1 MIANRMSAVSFSPTI
16 RIANKAKELKA
27 SGVKVCDFTVGEP
40 DFNTPDFIKQAGID
54 AINNNDTR
62 YTMVNGT
69 IELRKAI
76 AHKLKRDNNLNYD
89 ISEIVVT
96 NGAKQMLFNA
106 LFATLNQNDEVIIP
120 APSWVSY
127 FDIVKLCDGTPIIV
141 NTKEDNKFKLTAQ
154 ELETAITNKTKWL
167 MLNSPSNPT
176 GGVYSKEELISLIE
190 VLRKNPNVNIIVD
203 DIYEYLCYDCTFFTI
218 PELAPDLLNRILV
231 VNGVSK
237 SFAMTGWRVGY
248 GVSKNKKLMDV
259 INVIQSQS
267 TSSVCSISQHAAAVA
282 LMDDE
287 RNFLKDWINE
297 YKTRRN
303 FCVKRINKIKH
314 LSCTTPDGAFYV
326 FFNIKNTFN
335 KRTAKGDIINNSED
349 FAINLLEDFAVATVH
364 GEAFGMEGYIR
375 LSFVT
380 SMDELSEGLD
390 KIEQFCNSL
399 S

>member
-76 AHKLKRDNNLNYD
+76 VHKLKRDHNLDYSM
-89 ISEIVVT
+89 SEIVVT
-96 NGAKQMLFNA
+96 NGAKQMLFTA
-106 LFATLNQNDEVIIP
+106 LFATLNNDDEVIVP
-120 APSWVSY
+120 SPSWVSY
-127 FDIVKLCDGTPIIV
+127 FDIVKLCDGTPIAV
-141 NTKEDNKFKLTAQ
+141 KTKEENKFKLTAQ
-154 ELETAITNKTKWL
+154 ELENAITSKTKWL

-176 GGVYSKEELISLIE
+176 GGVYSKEELLSLIE
-190 VLRKNPNVNIIVD
+190 VLRKHPHVNIMVD
-203 DIYEYLCYDCTFFTI
+203 DIYEYLCYDCKFYTI
-218 PELAPDLLNRILV
+218 PELAPDLLERILI

-248 GVSKNKKLMDV
+248 GVSKNKKLMDA

-287 RNFLKDWINE
+287 REFLKDWIVE
-297 YKTRRN
+297 YKQRRD
-303 FCVKRINKIKH
+303 FCVKRI
-314 LSCTTPDGAFYV
+314 
-326 FFNIKNTFN
+326 
-335 KRTAKGDIINNSED
+335 
-349 FAINLLEDFAVATVH
+349 
-364 GEAFGMEGYIR
+364 
-375 LSFVT
+375 
-380 SMDELSEGLD
+380 
-390 KIEQFCNSL
+390 
-399 S
+399 